1 MTNRYLLTAGA
12 VALGIAAGPSTALS
26 QSDVPI
32 ISREVLFGNPNKA
45 SPRISPDGHKLS
57 FLAPV
62 GGVLNVWV
70 GPIDRPA
77 TAKPVTNDTGR
88 GLRSYFWAHTNQ
100 HILYLQDVGGD
111 ENWRLYSVDLRSGRR
126 MPLTPDSATAPD
138 EHEPHKVTARIQH
151 ISYKF
156 PHEIL
161 VGLNDRDPRL
171 HDLYRVN
178 IDTGEL
184 VGVQFNEGFLRFYTD
199 DDFQV
204 RLAARLR
211 PDGGN
216 DLMVPRAEGG
226 WEVFDT
232 ISMEDLR
239 TTGPVDF
246 DKTGEWVYFVDSR
259 GRNTA
264 SLKSINVKTRA
275 ARTLAKNRKAD
286 ISGGILIHPTE
297 KHVQAASSTY
307 MRKKWHIIDRGV
319 KKDFSVLTSLVEGE
333 LAVISRSLD
342 DERWIVG
349 YEMDNGPVR
358 YYRFD
363 REEQQAHFLFTGRS
377 QLDGLPLA
385 RMHSQV
391 IKARDRLKPVSYYT
405 LPLWSDSHRSGRP
418 STPLPMV
425 LWVHGGPWARDTW
438 GFDPVHQWLA
448 NRGYAVL
455 SVNFRGSTGFGKK
468 FINAANKQWSGKM
481 HDDLIDAVDWAVK
494 KKIADPE
501 RVAIMGGS
509 YGGYAALVGM
519 TFTPQKFACGVD
531 IVGPS
536 NLVTFLEAIPPYWQ
550 PLKNLWATR
559 VGNHSTADG
568 RSALLKR
575 SPLTFVDRIERPL
588 LIGQGRNDPRV
599 KEAESRQ
606 IAEAMQERNIPV
618 TYVIYPDEGHGF
630 ARPEN
635 RLSFF
640 AVTEAF
646 LAEHLGGRYEPI
658 ADFAGSTITIPIGAD
673 QIAAAFGG
681 TTD

>member
-1 MTNRYLLTAGA
+1 MTIRYLLTAGA
-12 VALGIAAGPSTALS
+12 VALGIAGGSSTALA

-77 TAKPVTNDTGR
+77 MAKPVTNDTGR
-88 GLRSYFWAHTNQ
+88 GIRSYFWAHTNQ

-138 EHEPHKVTARIQH
+138 ESQPHKVSARIQH

-178 IDTGEL
+178 IETGEL

-216 DLMVPRAEGG
+216 DLMVPKAEGG

-232 ISMEDLR
+232 ISMEDLL

-246 DKTGEWVYFVDSR
+246 DKTGERVYFVDSR
-259 GRNTA
+259 GRDTA
-264 SLKSINVKTRA
+264 SLKSINIKTRA

-286 ISGGILIHPTE
+286 ISGGILIHPTQ

-307 MRKKWHIIDRGV
+307 MRKEWHIIDRGV
-319 KKDFSVLTSLVEGE
+319 KKDFRTLTSLVDGE

-342 DERWIVG
+342 DARWIVG
-349 YEMDNGPVR
+349 FEMDNGPVR

-363 REEQQAHFLFTGRS
+363 RDQQQAHFLFTDRS

-391 IKARDRLKPVSYYT
+391 IKSRDRLKLVSYYT
-405 LPLWSDSHRSGRP
+405 LPVWSDSHYSGRP
-418 STPLPMV
+418 RTPLPMV

-468 FINAANKQWSGKM
+468 FINAANKQWGGKM

-519 TFTPQKFACGVD
+519 TFTPRKFACGVD

-536 NLVTFLEAIPPYWQ
+536 NLITFLEAIPPYWQ

-588 LIGQGRNDPRV
+588 LIGHGRNDPRV

-606 IAEAMQERNIPV
+606 IAQSLQERNIPV

-630 ARPEN
+630 ARHEN

-658 ADFAGSTITIPIGAD
+658 TDFAGSTITIPIGAD

-681 TTD
+681 TPD